1 MRCLPAISLSVLV
14 IGFGGFG
21 GSGAGAAASP
31 GLPAGEAF
39 ALQTENPIPMSD
51 ESIKEGGRIY
61 GAACRACHGFRGRGD
76 GVAAPPGTKP
86 ANLTDAEWKYGST
99 DAELFKNIKEGI
111 APYDAMKPQK
121 ALGDN
126 DIWNVINFIRSLSK
140 PAAK

>member
-1 MRCLPAISLSVLV
+1 MRALSTIV
-14 IGFGGFG
+14 
-21 GSGAGAAASP
+21 AGAVLICF
-31 GLPAGEAF
+31 GLAF
-39 ALQTENPIPMSD
+39 TSADAVSAEGGAPNLQANPVPMSD

-99 DAELFKNIKEGI
+99 DAEIFKNIKEGI
-111 APYDAMKPQK
+111 EPFDAMRPQK
-121 ALGDN
+121 ALSDT
-126 DIWNVINFIRSLSK
+126 DIWNVINFVRSLSK